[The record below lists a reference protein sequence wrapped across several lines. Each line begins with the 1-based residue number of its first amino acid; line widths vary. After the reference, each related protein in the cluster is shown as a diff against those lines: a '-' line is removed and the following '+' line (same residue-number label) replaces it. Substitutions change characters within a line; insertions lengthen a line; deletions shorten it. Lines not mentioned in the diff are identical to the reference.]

1 MLIILDCMVG
11 GLSVERGGFEGSD
24 GLRGKKGSSPI
35 IFDAFFTNHPQTKPL
50 QVVPQDVYRMS

>member
-1 MLIILDCMVG
+1 MVG